1 MTKITTTI
9 PDMNLDE
16 ARETLE
22 RIEKGLFMER
32 AMDSKI
38 GLVILDFD
46 ERGGW
51 CRFQNDDGTQ
61 RYKNVF
67 QCLRSELSSKLDV
80 GARQVRRLVA
90 AAVAE
95 RQLFG
100 ETLDSDAV
108 LVEPTMKRPALPER
122 TLRELARLNDWPD
135 KQKKAWER
143 VMEMADGNPIAKVA
157 RQVVDTFTGDYQRR
171 RDEKKARN
179 ERTKDPDMKKITQL
193 LLLQLDADL
202 KLCEDKSAPEYVLK
216 KMQAAVKA
224 LEEWDKTFLM

>member
-1 MTKITTTI
+1 MALTTTI
-9 PDMNLDE
+9 PDMELKE
-16 ARETLE
+16 AQETLK

-51 CRFQNDDGTQ
+51 SRFQNDDGTQ

-67 QCLRSELSSKLDV
+67 KCLGSELSSKLDV

-100 ETLDSDAV
+100 ETLDSSVVTIDH
-108 LVEPTMKRPALPER
+108 RPALPER

-135 KQKKAWER
+135 KQRSAWDR
-143 VMEMADGNPIAKVA
+143 LMEMTSGQPIAKVA
-157 RQVVDTFTGDYQRR
+157 HSVVDTFTGDYQKR
-171 RDEKKARN
+171 RDEKKAR
-179 ERTKDPDMKKITQL
+179 ESRTKDPDMKKITQL
-193 LLLQLDADL
+193 LLHTLDADL

-216 KMQAAVKA
+216 KMQAAIKA
-224 LEEWDKTFLM
+224 LEEWDRTFLM